1 MKGDNMKLRFIG
13 KDGSMN
19 LKHGQVY
26 EIIDISAPTF
36 TNYIKIRWNDNGHLR
51 SCPYSSLSA
60 LCANWSDV
68 KGVL

>member
-1 MKGDNMKLRFIG
+1 MRLRFIG
-13 KDGSMN
+13 KDGSMK

-26 EIIDISAPTF
+26 EVISLEVV
-36 TNYIKIRWNDNGHLR
+36 NDYIRIMWKDNRYLGYCR
-51 SCPYSSLSA
+51 SCIYSSLSA

>member
-1 MKGDNMKLRFIG
+1 MKLRFIG

-26 EIIDISAPTF
+26 EIISLEAVMG
-36 TNYIKIRWNDNGHLR
+36 YIRVMWKDNDHLR
-51 SCPYSSLSA
+51 SSPYSSLSA

>member
-1 MKGDNMKLRFIG
+1 MKLRFIG

-19 LKHGQVY
+19 LKHGRVY
-26 EIIDISAPTF
+26 EIVRIITIA
-36 TNYIKIRWNDNGHLR
+36 NYIYVMWKDDGYLC

>member
-1 MKGDNMKLRFIG
+1 MKLRFIG

-19 LKHGQVY
+19 LKHGRVY

-36 TNYIKIRWNDNGHLR
+36 TNYIKIMWKDGERLR

-68 KGVL
+68 KGVQ

>member
-1 MKGDNMKLRFIG
+1 MKLRFIG
-13 KDGSMN
+13 KDGLMN

-26 EIIDISAPTF
+26 EVISF
-36 TNYIKIRWNDNGHLR
+36 EVVNDYIRVMWKDNGYL
-51 SCPYSSLSA
+51 CFCLYSSLSA

>member
-1 MKGDNMKLRFIG
+1 MRLRFIG

-26 EIIDISAPTF
+26 EVISLEAV
-36 TNYIKIRWNDNGHLR
+36 NDYIRVMWKDNGHLR

>member
-1 MKGDNMKLRFIG
+1 MKLRFIG

-19 LKHGQVY
+19 LKHGRAY
-26 EIIDISAPTF
+26 EIISLEAVTF
-36 TNYIKIRWNDNGHLR
+36 FNNYYIRVMWKDGEYLC

>member
-1 MKGDNMKLRFIG
+1 MKLRFIG

-19 LKHGQVY
+19 LKHGRVY
-26 EIIDISAPTF
+26 EIVRIITMD
-36 TNYIKIRWNDNGHLR
+36 NYIYVMWKDDPLSAVNVR

>member
-1 MKGDNMKLRFIG
+1 MKLRFIG

-26 EIIDISAPTF
+26 EIISLEA
-36 TNYIKIRWNDNGHLR
+36 IRDHIGVTWKDNGHMR
-51 SCPYSSLSA
+51 YCPYSSLSA